1 MNKNFR
7 CLATMLKNI
16 IEIVMSN
23 CYSVYKDLTNISMLF
38 YEFFVMLGKSLSMEY
53 LKLKIQTMSLR
64 KKEILWLIWKI
75 YLILKLIKIF
85 FNQRK
90 EEQNDM
96 KKKEKWN
103 CGICKKGIHHQN
115 VVFVVTLVV
124 VMIFM
129 KHVVIVL

>member
-64 KKEILWLIWKI
+64 KKEIL
-75 YLILKLIKIF
+75 
-85 FNQRK
+85 
-90 EEQNDM
+90 
-96 KKKEKWN
+96 
-103 CGICKKGIHHQN
+103 
-115 VVFVVTLVV
+115 
-124 VMIFM
+124 
-129 KHVVIVL
+129 

>member
-96 KKKEKWN
+96 KKRKSE
-103 CGICKKGIHHQN
+103 IVEYVKKGYITKMLCLWW
-115 VVFVVTLVV
+115 VWLGWWSLWSV
-124 VMIFM
+124 
-129 KHVVIVL
+129 